1 MKKKKNYEQPET
13 AVTRVELESP
23 ICGGSAQIENPT
35 GNNFEIEDQK
45 INENFDYTP
54 TGSDWDSKN

>member
-1 MKKKKNYEQPET
+1 MKKKKIYEQPES